1 ENVTP
6 IATKRTTVS
15 TGGRRD
21 EYDDRPVTA
30 AAFGRLYGVLD
41 LHRDSLAN
49 AMSVRFQEINKKIDK
64 LCKSTSIKNRELE
77 PYLEQN
83 ANAAWPAE
91 MIYEEENLLEISATS
106 YGDYGR
112 RLMRIMFSKEELKLS
127 VLPPARSHLS
137 KKPLNERKFS
147 FLN

>member
-1 ENVTP
+1 NVTS

-49 AMSVRFQEINKKIDK
+49 AMSV
-64 LCKSTSIKNRELE
+64 
-77 PYLEQN
+77 
-83 ANAAWPAE
+83 
-91 MIYEEENLLEISATS
+91 
-106 YGDYGR
+106 
-112 RLMRIMFSKEELKLS
+112 
-127 VLPPARSHLS
+127 
-137 KKPLNERKFS
+137 
-147 FLN
+147 